1 MQVLSEE
8 KLVRYLAQVLELSAE
23 VLPRL
28 AEEGTRPAPEEIR
41 ERFDALISALA
52 VERDNDSTLQDEQWN
67 WIWQTRPEMNLIQVY
82 GRLAWVNLQLLELL

>member
-28 AEEGTRPAPEEIR
+28 AEEGTRAAPEDMR
-41 ERFDALISALA
+41 ARFDALISALA
-52 VERDNDSTLQDEQWN
+52 VEKDNDSTLQDEQWN
-67 WIWQTRPEMNLIQVY
+67 WIWQPRPEMNLIQVY